1 MPPSPAGPIG
11 CRYRNLAGTKWQS
24 ERREHRNPFCTQ
36 SLSAEIGVVFARK
49 PSVRRM
55 GRGSRKGLKRMRS
68 LISRMLER
76 TEGTGAVKF
85 RFVFLY
91 PCGMPCITIPCKE
104 NVREPEEKRRAALRP
119 IFPVISSLFARSS
132 TKAILRQSFPA
143 SRVPSS
149 YTQKETRLSF
159 FRASVPAPCS
169 APWRQSFPSS

>member
-1 MPPSPAGPIG
+1 
-11 CRYRNLAGTKWQS
+11 
-24 ERREHRNPFCTQ
+24 
-36 SLSAEIGVVFARK
+36 
-49 PSVRRM
+49 M
-55 GRGSRKGLKRMRS
+55 GRESRKGLKRMRS

-132 TKAILRQSFPA
+132 TKVILPKRMTLSILRQSFPA

-159 FRASVPAPCS
+159 FRASVPA
-169 APWRQSFPSS
+169 RQPSSPRTERTPRLLFEDFLALAVRELLPESSNGFPFLDSGCL